1 MKKILIAAALLASF
15 SFAASDT
22 AAAPKGPRPSFDTAG
37 LGAKLDSLKKANVAL
52 QAEHKAKIDS
62 LVADRKAKDSAAFAK
77 IPDSVKAKIDSA
89 RSAWKKL
96 AIADTGARKEK
107 VDSLKKVFDGKR
119 DSAISKI
126 KDTAVQNKIKAHL
139 AEIDAHR
146 AEIRAK
152 IEAKKA
158 EIKGKIEEIKA
169 KKDAPVVPA
178 K

>member
-1 MKKILIAAALLASF
+1 MILIAAALLASF
-15 SFAASDT
+15 SFAATDT
-22 AAAPKGPRPSFDTAG
+22 TAHKATRPSFDTTG